1 MVHKV
6 STHCVAC
13 LASSV
18 GGGGQVREGGWLTRV
33 RQLAGIWYPGSQA
46 LGLVALSLGPG
57 EGGGGQGGTGRNA
70 APASCR
76 LDPVTPLPVGQRSR
90 RWELE
95 CVDFLNPG
103 PLECVSNTS
112 HGAL

>member
-57 EGGGGQGGTGRNA
+57 GGGGGQGGTRSPSILQIG
-70 APASCR
+70 SCH
-76 LDPVTPLPVGQRSR
+76 
-90 RWELE
+90 
-95 CVDFLNPG
+95 
-103 PLECVSNTS
+103 TS
-112 HGAL
+112 PCGAEEQEMGAGMCGFSEPWTTGMC